1 MPDKTVGVILGGGIG
16 ARLHPL
22 TRERS
27 KPAVPFGGKY
37 RLVDVPISNCLNSG
51 IRRMFVL
58 TQFNSASLNNHVT
71 RTYRFDNF
79 GRSFVDILA
88 AEQTPEAKDWYQG
101 TADAVRKNLRHIVN
115 RPGVERALVLSG
127 DQLYRMDFRDV
138 VSQHEAS
145 GAEVTVAAT
154 TVRREDAP
162 RYGILKVDAS
172 KKVTRFT
179 EKPAVD
185 ALEGF
190 ETGDGK
196 YLGSMGI
203 YLFNR
208 SVLEEELLQSEAN
221 DFGHGILPG
230 LVGRRGLF
238 AYVFDGYFEDVGTI
252 GSFYQAN
259 LDLTDPLPRFNFYEP
274 LAPIYTHPRFL
285 PGSKIDDCT
294 IVRSLVTEGVIL
306 NQCRV
311 ERSVLGVRAR
321 VAKGVSLKEVLIMG
335 ADFYQLPHEVEADL
349 AAGRP
354 PMGIGEDAVI
364 ERAIVDKNARI
375 GKGVR
380 IVNEQAVT
388 EADGENYF
396 IRDGIVVI
404 PKNVTVPDG
413 TVV

>member
-115 RPGVERALVLSG
+115 HPGVERALVLSG

-203 YLFNR
+203 YLFNHR
-208 SVLEEELLQSEAN
+208 SSKKS
-221 DFGHGILPG
+221 FFSPRRMILATGSSRRSSGPG
-230 LVGRRGLF
+230 VCSPMCSTAISRMSGPS
-238 AYVFDGYFEDVGTI
+238 AVFIKRTWI
-252 GSFYQAN
+252 
-259 LDLTDPLPRFNFYEP
+259 
-274 LAPIYTHPRFL
+274 
-285 PGSKIDDCT
+285 
-294 IVRSLVTEGVIL
+294 
-306 NQCRV
+306 
-311 ERSVLGVRAR
+311 
-321 VAKGVSLKEVLIMG
+321 
-335 ADFYQLPHEVEADL
+335 
-349 AAGRP
+349 
-354 PMGIGEDAVI
+354 
-364 ERAIVDKNARI
+364 
-375 GKGVR
+375 
-380 IVNEQAVT
+380 
-388 EADGENYF
+388 
-396 IRDGIVVI
+396 
-404 PKNVTVPDG
+404 
-413 TVV
+413 

>member
-51 IRRMFVL
+51 IRRIFVL

-88 AEQTPEAKDWYQG
+88 AEQTPEAKDWFQG
-101 TADAVRKNLRHIVN
+101 TADAVRKNLRHLVN

-127 DQLYRMDFRDV
+127 DQLYRMDFRKV
-138 VSQHEAS
+138 VTQHEAS
-145 GAEVTVAAT
+145 GAEVTVAVT
-154 TVRREDAP
+154 TVRREEAP

-172 KKVTRFT
+172 KKVTRFV
-179 EKPAVD
+179 EKPALD

-190 ETGDGK
+190 ETGDGE

-208 SVLEEELLQSEAN
+208 SVLEEELLESEAN

-230 LVGRRGLF
+230 LLGRRGLF
-238 AYVFDGYFEDVGTI
+238 AHVFDGYFEDVGTI
-252 GSFYQAN
+252 RTFYQAN

-274 LAPIYTHPRFL
+274 LAPIYTHLRFL
-285 PGSKIDDCT
+285 PGSKIDDCI
-294 IVRSLVTEGVIL
+294 IVRSPVTEGVIL

-311 ERSVLGVRAR
+311 ERSVLGVRSR
-321 VAKGVSLKEVLIMG
+321 VAKGMG

-354 PMGIGEDAVI
+354 PMGIGEDAFI

-380 IVNEQAVT
+380 IVNEKAVT

-396 IRDGIVVI
+396 IREGIVVI

>member
-51 IRRMFVL
+51 IRRIFVL

-88 AEQTPEAKDWYQG
+88 AEQTPEAKDWFQG
-101 TADAVRKNLRHIVN
+101 TADAVRKNLRHLVN

-127 DQLYRMDFRDV
+127 DQLYRMDFRKV
-138 VSQHEAS
+138 VTQHEAS
-145 GAEVTVAAT
+145 GAEVTVAVT
-154 TVRREDAP
+154 TVRREEAP

-172 KKVTRFT
+172 KKVTRFV
-179 EKPAVD
+179 EKPALD

-190 ETGDGK
+190 ETGDGE

-208 SVLEEELLQSEAN
+208 SVLEEELLESEAN

-230 LVGRRGLF
+230 LLGRRGLF

-252 GSFYQAN
+252 RTFYQAN

-311 ERSVLGVRAR
+311 ERSVLGVRSR
-321 VAKGVSLKEVLIMG
+321 VAKGMG

-354 PMGIGEDAVI
+354 PMGIGEDAFI

-380 IVNEQAVT
+380 IVNEKAVT

-396 IRDGIVVI
+396 IREGIVVI